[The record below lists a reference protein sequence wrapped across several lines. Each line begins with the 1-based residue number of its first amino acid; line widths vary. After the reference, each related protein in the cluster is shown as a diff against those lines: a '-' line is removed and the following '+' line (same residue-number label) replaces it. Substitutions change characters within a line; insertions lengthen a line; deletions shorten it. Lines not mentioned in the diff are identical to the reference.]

1 MVHLRK
7 EIAMKALAS
16 LAVLALAIA
25 GCSYHEDTVVRPA
38 PSTAAVVVPDAPPP
52 TTTTVVVPD

>member
-1 MVHLRK
+1 
-7 EIAMKALAS
+7 MKALAS

-52 TTTTVVVPD
+52 PTATTVVVPD

>member
-1 MVHLRK
+1 
-7 EIAMKALAS
+7 MKALAS

-38 PSTAAVVVPDAPPP
+38 PSTAAVVVPDVPPPPP